1 MNISFCIR
9 STLGSFIILGLVW
22 GMCICSVLRGQSPPQ
37 ERIIQLA
44 EISENPV
51 TLQAEIGESGSF
63 TWWLPNGAEEY
74 VLPICAGVVVNTD
87 QTDLIHWLQAGSP
100 WSLSELPA
108 LGLRYQDQMVV
119 VIVPWPHYAE
129 LVVTDR
135 IGIRFS
141 FPHDRDQATPC
152 EIVLMRRQPEPLE
165 VAKAFREW
173 RRNHY
178 RDLNILAKTGWS
190 GGPRLKRVREKS
202 PLR

>member
-51 TLQAEIGESGSF
+51 TLQAEIGES
-63 TWWLPNGAEEY
+63 LPDGAEEY
-74 VLPICAGVVVNTD
+74 VLPICAGVVVNMD
-87 QTDLIHWLQAGSP
+87 RTDLIHWLQAGSP

-165 VAKAFREW
+165 VAKAFRGW
-173 RRNHY
+173 CRHHY
-178 RDLNILAKTGWS
+178 RDLNISTKIRWS
-190 GGPRLKRVREKS
+190 GGPRLKRDREKS
-202 PLR
+202 PSR